1 MFETTNTCQNFGT
14 NQWHYPDHNCY
25 NNSTTRFNMQ
35 KQILTNS
42 DLLPAIINNLKNG
55 DLESQRGTAR
65 LFDYLT
71 HGVRNDTIQK
81 IIAIG
86 VIEHLCSLIVCR
98 DAKTVEVSS

>member
-1 MFETTNTCQNFGT
+1 MFETTNDCQNFLT
-14 NQWHYPDHNCY
+14 NQWQYPDQNCC
-25 NNSTTRFNMQ
+25 NNSTTRSNM
-35 KQILTNS
+35 KQILSNS
-42 DLLPAIINNLKNG
+42 DLLPAIINNLNNG
-55 DLESQRGTAR
+55 DLESQRRTAR